1 VLVEPKNEENI
12 GAVARV
18 LKNFGF
24 YNLYMV
30 KPPGSGIGSKARSV
44 ASHARDL
51 LARARIVSAIEEAVE
66 DASIVV
72 GTTSKR
78 GISRSKQL
86 RMGAL
91 TPYQLKERLK
101 EENKDGILAL
111 LFGREDI
118 GLLNEELKRCDMV
131 VSIPT
136 SPDYPVMNLSHAVA
150 IVIYELRDM
159 NTDKDTDTDTVS
171 TSDALKLASFEDKE
185 RLFRHIQTFLDE
197 IEYKEHKKERTMLM
211 LRRLL
216 GRAELTAGEIQTL
229 RGILRKAEWKILCNY
244 ASNKYDGMEFVYKGR
259 R

>member
-1 VLVEPKNEENI
+1 MLVEPKNEENI

-159 NTDKDTDTDTVS
+159 NTDTDTDTVT
-171 TSDALKLASFEDKE
+171 TSDALKLSSFEDKE

-197 IEYKEHKKERTMLM
+197 IEYKAHKKEKTMLM

-216 GRAELTAGEIQTL
+216 GRAGLTTGEIQTL
-229 RGILRKAEWKILCNY
+229 RGILRKAEWKILY
-244 ASNKYDGMEFVYKGR
+244 SHSNK
-259 R
+259 

>member
-1 VLVEPKNEENI
+1 MELRTVLVEPKNEENI

-159 NTDKDTDTDTVS
+159 NTDKDTDKDTDTVS

-229 RGILRKAEWKILCNY
+229 RGILRKAEWKILY
-244 ASNKYDGMEFVYKGR
+244 SHTSNR
-259 R
+259 

>member
-1 VLVEPKNEENI
+1 MELRTVLVEPKSEENI

-30 KPPGSGIGSKARSV
+30 KPPGIGSKARSV

-101 EENKDGILAL
+101 KENKDGILAL

-136 SPDYPVMNLSHAVA
+136 SQDYPVMNLSHAVA
-150 IVIYELRDM
+150 VVIYELRDM
-159 NTDKDTDTDTVS
+159 NTDTDTMS

-216 GRAELTAGEIQTL
+216 GRAGLTTGEIQTL
-229 RGILRKAEWKILCNY
+229 RGILRKAEWKILCSY
-244 ASNKYDGMEFVYKGR
+244 ASNK
-259 R
+259 

>member
-1 VLVEPKNEENI
+1 MELRTVLVEPKSEENI

-30 KPPGSGIGSKARSV
+30 KPPGTGIGSKARTV

-159 NTDKDTDTDTVS
+159 NTDTDTDTDTDTVS

-197 IEYKEHKKERTMLM
+197 IEYKEHKKEKTMLM

-216 GRAELTAGEIQTL
+216 GRAGLTTGEIQTL
-229 RGILRKAEWKILCNY
+229 RGILRKAERKILCSY
-244 ASNKYDGMEFVYKGR
+244 ASNK
-259 R
+259 

>member
-1 VLVEPKNEENI
+1 MELRTVLVEPKNEENI

-24 YNLYMV
+24 YNYNLYMV
-30 KPPGSGIGSKARSV
+30 KPPSIGSKARYV

-51 LARARIVSAIEEAVE
+51 LATARIVSTIEEAVK

-78 GISRSKQL
+78 GISKSKQL
-86 RMGAL
+86 RMGTL
-91 TPYQLKERLK
+91 TPSQLKEKIKRGNK
-101 EENKDGILAL
+101 EGILAL

-150 IVIYELRDM
+150 VVIYELRDTGKY
-159 NTDKDTDTDTVS
+159 TDTDTDTDTVS
-171 TSDALKLASFEDKE
+171 TSNALKLASFEDKE

-216 GRAELTAGEIQTL
+216 GRAELTPREIQTL
-229 RGILRKAEWKILCNY
+229 RGILRKAEWKILY
-244 ASNKYDGMEFVYKGR
+244 SHTSNR
-259 R
+259 

>member
-1 VLVEPKNEENI
+1 MELRTVLVEPKSEENI

-30 KPPGSGIGSKARSV
+30 KPPGIGSKARSV

-101 EENKDGILAL
+101 KENKNGILAL

-136 SPDYPVMNLSHAVA
+136 SQDYPVMNLSHAVA
-150 IVIYELRDM
+150 VVIYELRNM
-159 NTDKDTDTDTVS
+159 NTDTDTVS
-171 TSDALKLASFEDKE
+171 TSDAMKLASFEDKE

-216 GRAELTAGEIQTL
+216 GRAELTTGEIQTL
-229 RGILRKAEWKILCNY
+229 RGILRKAEWKILY
-244 ASNKYDGMEFVYKGR
+244 SHTSNR
-259 R
+259 

>member
-1 VLVEPKNEENI
+1 VELRTVLVEPKSEENI

-30 KPPGSGIGSKARSV
+30 KPPGTGIGSKARSV

-91 TPYQLKERLK
+91 TPYQLKERIK
-101 EENKDGILAL
+101 KENKDGILAL

-159 NTDKDTDTDTVS
+159 NTGKDTDTVS

-216 GRAELTAGEIQTL
+216 GRAGLTTGEIQTL
-229 RGILRKAEWKILCNY
+229 RGILRKAEWKILY
-244 ASNKYDGMEFVYKGR
+244 SHSNK
-259 R
+259 

>member
-1 VLVEPKNEENI
+1 VLVEPKSEENI
-12 GAVARV
+12 GSVARV

-24 YNLYMV
+24 YDLYMV
-30 KPPGSGIGSKARSV
+30 KPPGIGSKARTV

-91 TPYQLKERLK
+91 TPYQLKERIK
-101 EENKDGILAL
+101 KENKDGILAL

-136 SPDYPVMNLSHAVA
+136 SQDYPVMNLSHAVA
-150 IVIYELRDM
+150 VVIYELRDM
-159 NTDKDTDTDTVS
+159 NTDKDTDTDTDTVS

-216 GRAELTAGEIQTL
+216 GRAGLTTGEIQTL
-229 RGILRKAEWKILCNY
+229 RGILRKAEWKILY
-244 ASNKYDGMEFVYKGR
+244 SHSNK
-259 R
+259 

>member
-1 VLVEPKNEENI
+1 MLVEPKSEENI

-30 KPPGSGIGSKARSV
+30 KPPGIGSKARSV

-159 NTDKDTDTDTVS
+159 NTGKDTVS
-171 TSDALKLASFEDKE
+171 TSDAMKLASFEDKE

-216 GRAELTAGEIQTL
+216 GRAGLTTGEIQTL
-229 RGILRKAEWKILCNY
+229 RGILRKAEWKILCSY
-244 ASNKYDGMEFVYKGR
+244 ASNK
-259 R
+259 

>member
-1 VLVEPKNEENI
+1 MLVEPKSEENI

-30 KPPGSGIGSKARSV
+30 KPPGIGSKARSV

-51 LARARIVSAIEEAVE
+51 LARARIVNTIEEAVE

-78 GISRSKQL
+78 GISRNKQL

-101 EENKDGILAL
+101 KENKDGILAL

-118 GLLNEELKRCDMV
+118 GLLNEELKRCDMI

-150 IVIYELRDM
+150 VVIYELRDM
-159 NTDKDTDTDTVS
+159 NTDKDTDTMP

-216 GRAELTAGEIQTL
+216 GRAELTTGEIQTL
-229 RGILRKAEWKILCNY
+229 RGILRKAEWKILY
-244 ASNKYDGMEFVYKGR
+244 SHTSNR
-259 R
+259 